1 MITEASF
8 IDFKCPYCGEPVSFP
23 QATAGFSQECPI
35 CGEALIVPKD
45 GSDEGRKLPIP
56 ITTARLILRR
66 LRTADWTDLHEFLS
80 QDELCKYGGG
90 APMEEKEIIHW
101 LESDRKVKLTTSD
114 DGFYLGIE
122 LREGGKLI
130 GYVKLDFVDPK
141 RLQGWIY
148 VVVSP
153 SYQRN
158 GVATEAIS
166 ALLDFCFKE
175 IAMHRVT
182 AWHDSRDLLAGALCA
197 KVGLRREGEFLKDQ
211 QINDEWINSVYYALL
226 GEEYLNA
233 GNNSVA

>member
-1 MITEASF
+1 MNLSSELAFDGGLNSFGDATARRRTNAMITEASF

-114 DGFYLGIE
+114 DGF
-122 LREGGKLI
+122 R
-130 GYVKLDFVDPK
+130 
-141 RLQGWIY
+141 
-148 VVVSP
+148 S
-153 SYQRN
+153 
-158 GVATEAIS
+158 
-166 ALLDFCFKE
+166 
-175 IAMHRVT
+175 
-182 AWHDSRDLLAGALCA
+182 
-197 KVGLRREGEFLKDQ
+197 
-211 QINDEWINSVYYALL
+211 
-226 GEEYLNA
+226 EEHT
-233 GNNSVA
+233 